1 MAYEKLTPDGFKQ
14 RLNSGEY
21 DGVAG
26 ARRSLGRVKMGD
38 DERVKLNKLVDKHFD
53 AAPQGVKVPKAAK
66 ATKKEPKVAVK
77 AAVKAPKAAEVK
89 VAPEGKKRGRK
100 PKSTVVGTLT
110 TGQTAHDAMTRVQTA
125 QIQVGTIT
133 DAIKAIK
140 MCKEMNSSL
149 DVEKI
154 AQGTKD
160 GSDALVQIL
169 NEIRVSLVA
178 DSPAPNNGA
187 SVTLRAQASQFS
199 AMTTPIAEDSHS
211 AS

>member
-1 MAYEKLTPDGFKQ
+1 
-14 RLNSGEY
+14 
-21 DGVAG
+21 
-26 ARRSLGRVKMGD
+26 MGD
-38 DERVKLNKLVDKHFD
+38 DERAKLNKLVDKHFD
-53 AAPQGVKVPKAAK
+53 AAPQGAKAPKAAK

-77 AAVKAPKAAEVK
+77 AAKATKQAAEVK

-100 PKSTVVGTLT
+100 PKAASVGVTSTVAS
-110 TGQTAHDAMTRVQTA
+110 AHEAMTRVQTA

-178 DSPAPNNGA
+178 DPPAPTNGA
-187 SVTLRAQASQFS
+187 SAVTLRTQASQF
-199 AMTTPIAEDSHS
+199 AATTTPIAEDSYS

>member
-1 MAYEKLTPDGFKQ
+1 
-14 RLNSGEY
+14 
-21 DGVAG
+21 
-26 ARRSLGRVKMGD
+26 
-38 DERVKLNKLVDKHFD
+38 
-53 AAPQGVKVPKAAK
+53 
-66 ATKKEPKVAVK
+66 
-77 AAVKAPKAAEVK
+77 
-89 VAPEGKKRGRK
+89 
-100 PKSTVVGTLT
+100 
-110 TGQTAHDAMTRVQTA
+110 MTRVQTA